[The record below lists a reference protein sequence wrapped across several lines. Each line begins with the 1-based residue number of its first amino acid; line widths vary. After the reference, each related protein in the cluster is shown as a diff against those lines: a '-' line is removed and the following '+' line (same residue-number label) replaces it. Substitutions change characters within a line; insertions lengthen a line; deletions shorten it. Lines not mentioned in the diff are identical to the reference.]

1 MPAWLVTDV
10 DSDLDSVSDYG
21 SDPTHSYIR
30 SYSPGLGV
38 CASVLLSIC
47 ASAPTSVEFLK
58 NPQPQRSTA
67 FNNNDDN
74 NNNNNKKKKKKNDN
88 SNNDDNTNNDNNDGD

>member
-74 NNNNNKKKKKKNDN
+74 NKKKKKKKNDN

>member
-67 FNNNDDN
+67 FNNNDN
-74 NNNNNKKKKKKNDN
+74 NNNNKKKKNDN
-88 SNNDDNTNNDNNDGD
+88 SNNDDNTSNDNNDGD